1 MTLYFG
7 WDVSTVV
14 LGMCCLDDSENVVAI
29 DHVVLDGEEDHRLR
43 WLLAR
48 RAVKDFYAS
57 CTEGYEVEAM
67 HFVEQRLKNMGGM
80 TTKDTLLALGAI
92 NTIVSGVIM
101 EIVHWD
107 TSRLHH
113 PYPVTT
119 QKWSGLSIPKGTPSE
134 DRKDLHVEFA
144 AESSKRAGL
153 FTERNKTDTGYRRG
167 MDDRADAYI
176 AALAGLR
183 MAKADSLPDAI
194 PRKKKKPAKKG
205 AGKPRVRKAGKE

>member
-14 LGMCCLDDSENVVAI
+14 LGMCCLNEDESLVKV
-29 DHVVLDGEEDHRLR
+29 DHVVLDDGDHRLR
-43 WLLAR
+43 WRHAEE
-48 RAVKDFYAS
+48 AVRVFIS
-57 CTEGYEVEAM
+57 ECTVGRTDTHM
-67 HFVEQRLKNMGGM
+67 HFIEQRLKNMGGM

-92 NTIVSGVIM
+92 NTVVSHVIM
-101 EIVHWD
+101 DEIGLD

-119 QKWSGLSIPKGTPSE
+119 QKWSGLKIPKGTDPE
-134 DRKDLHVEFA
+134 DKKDLHVEFA
-144 AESSKRAGL
+144 LANCAG
-153 FTERNKTDTGYRRG
+153 FVAERNKTDTGYKRG

-183 MAKADSLPDAI
+183 MAKADSLPDAL
-194 PRKKKKPAKKG
+194 PRKKKKPADKG
-205 AGKPRVRKAGKE
+205 AGKTRVRKAG